1 MMVEETEG
9 EGKRHLVKEESQE
22 GHRKEKVKEDKG
34 RQGSLS
40 WTLGEKG
47 DAMDRREM
55 RDFAGGPVAKTLSSQ
70 CREHGSIPGQGT
82 KIPHAPGQLGRHPST
97 TEPTHHN

>member
-1 MMVEETEG
+1 MVEETE

-22 GHRKEKVKEDKG
+22 GLRKEKVKEDKG
-34 RQGSLS
+34 RQGSPS

-55 RDFAGGPVAKTLSSQ
+55 RDFAGGPVAKTPSSQ
-70 CREHGSIPGQGT
+70 CREHGSIPGKGT
-82 KIPHAPGQLGRHPST
+82 KIPHAPGQLGLHPAT